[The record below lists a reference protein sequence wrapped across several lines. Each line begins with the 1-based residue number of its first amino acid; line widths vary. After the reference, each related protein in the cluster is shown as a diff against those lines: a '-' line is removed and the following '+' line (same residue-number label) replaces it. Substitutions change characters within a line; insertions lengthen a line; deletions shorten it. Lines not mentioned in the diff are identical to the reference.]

1 MPGRPYWCAPWS
13 TQADHLVAVPGPRA
27 GPTDAWAVRLVS
39 RAARP
44 GPGGRVCVC
53 VAWSPVYVIPDHI
66 HRPRCLVRAAWS
78 VVRGPW
84 SVVRGPRAWRRW
96 PWAARPGAW
105 CDPPRHPGPE
115 KRAPVAGCAGF
126 SPISHAMF
134 HVKHFSTP
142 KEKRAPFVNKVNSC
156 QNICNFK
163 TKRTP

>member
-13 TQADHLVAVPGPRA
+13 TQADPLVAVPGPRA

-84 SVVRGPRAWRRW
+84 SVVRGPWSVVRG
-96 PWAARPGAW
+96 PWSA
-105 CDPPRHPGPE
+105 CL
-115 KRAPVAGCAGF
+115 APVAMG
-126 SPISHAMF
+126 
-134 HVKHFSTP
+134 
-142 KEKRAPFVNKVNSC
+142 RAPWCLVRPPTPPGAR
-156 QNICNFK
+156 K
-163 TKRTP
+163 TGPGRGLRGL